1 MDQESAGNVGKESV
15 VGTQNGGPAMVVES
29 VENVFRLNF

>member
-29 VENVFRLNF
+29 LD